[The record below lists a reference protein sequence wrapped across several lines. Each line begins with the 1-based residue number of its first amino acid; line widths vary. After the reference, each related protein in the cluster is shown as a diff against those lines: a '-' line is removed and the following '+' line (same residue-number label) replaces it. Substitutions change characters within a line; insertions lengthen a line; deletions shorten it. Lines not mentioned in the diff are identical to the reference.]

1 MSESSGPGGRRHG
14 ASTAGA
20 WAREIA
26 IVVVGA
32 LLASTLLRLFLVQM
46 FVIPS
51 GSMENTLLIDD
62 RVAVQKVIGYA
73 RGDIIV
79 FRDDLGWLPPSKVVD
94 NPVRKALIFVGLMPD
109 ESANHLIKRLIGMPG
124 DHVTCCDAQGRLSVN
139 GVALDEGSYLY
150 SDPTTGRQVDPSSV
164 AFDVVVPAGAVF
176 VMGDHRNSSQ
186 DSRCHLADATDAA
199 EGSNAFVPVSSIVG
213 TGVAV
218 VYPFE
223 RMRGLSRPPT
233 FERVPAGQS
242 PPAQPVL
249 TGPEVHC

>member
-1 MSESSGPGGRRHG
+1 VSQPSAPGGRRSG

-32 LLASTLLRLFLVQM
+32 LLASTLLRLFLIQM

-51 GSMENTLLIDD
+51 GSMQNTLLIDD
-62 RVAVQKVIGYA
+62 RVAVQKVVGYA
-73 RGDIIV
+73 RGDVIV
-79 FRDDLGWLPPSKVVD
+79 FRDDLGWLLPTKVEE
-94 NPVRKALIFVGLMPD
+94 NPFRKALIFVGLMPD

-124 DHVTCCDAQGRLSVN
+124 DHVTCRDAQGRVSVN

-150 SDPTTGRQVDPSSV
+150 ADPTTGRQVDPSSV
-164 AFDVVVPAGAVF
+164 AFDVVVPAGTVF

-186 DSRCHLADATDAA
+186 DSRCHLADPTDGAP
-199 EGSNAFVPVSSIVG
+199 GSPAFVPVGSIVG
-213 TGVAV
+213 TAVAV

-223 RMRGLSRPPT
+223 RLRGLSRPPT
-233 FERVPAGQS
+233 FERVPVGQS

-249 TGPEVHC
+249 AGPEVHC